1 MLQSKLF
8 YLEDAVRRDVSDYQW
23 FNRSSDRNRK
33 AFELATGVAQAQI
46 PPRAAQP
53 RRITP
58 LELEMILQRRPD
70 VPRQAKENYARLLIA
85 RDPDI
90 TVEELSG
97 AIDRYTPGVIEAQ
110 IDDLVKQREPE
121 LWRTAAVA
129 RIILQK

>member
-1 MLQSKLF
+1 MLESKLF
-8 YLEDAVRRDVSDYQW
+8 FLEGAMKRDVSDYQW

-33 AFELATGVAQAQI
+33 AFEMATGIAQAQT
-46 PPRAAQP
+46 PRRAAQP

-58 LELEMILQRRPD
+58 LELEMILRRRPD
-70 VPRQAKENYARLLIA
+70 VPQREKENYARLLIA

-90 TVEELSG
+90 TVGELSG
-97 AIDRYTPGVIEAQ
+97 AIDRYRPGVIEAQ
-110 IDDLVKQREPE
+110 IEDLVKQKGPE